1 MDICST
7 ISMMLKN
14 VAYLKYNVGGLTYM
28 NKNMF
33 VSITFFVFSIA
44 MLFSGCVK
52 KNIETETALSGSL
65 QMTGSSSMQEVCD
78 KLANDFMKKYPKI
91 DVVKSGT
98 GSGEAPRVVKD
109 GIAQIGDISRDLT
122 DEENPEYFDKY
133 NIAIDGIAIC
143 VNKENDIKN
152 LSMNQI
158 SEIFAGKIQNWS
170 EVGGREGLITVVGR
184 DAASGT
190 RTDFEK
196 AINVTS
202 TCQYSVELDS
212 SGKVKEKVKS
222 DPNAIGYISFSGMDD
237 FVNVVNVDGVEPTD
251 ENILN
256 GSYKLSRFFIQIVR
270 KQTCDELVKAW
281 FDYIYSDE
289 GRELVK
295 KAKLIPVSR

>member
-1 MDICST
+1 M
-7 ISMMLKN
+7 
-14 VAYLKYNVGGLTYM
+14 GGLTYM

-33 VSITFFVFSIA
+33 VVVTFFVISIT
-44 MLFSGCVK
+44 MIFSGCVK
-52 KNIETETALSGSL
+52 KNIELNSVLSGNL
-65 QMTGSSSMQEVCD
+65 QMVGSSSMQEVCD

-109 GIAQIGDISRDLT
+109 GVAQIGDISRELT
-122 DEENPEYFDKY
+122 EEENPEYFDKY

-143 VNKENDIKN
+143 VNKENGVKN
-152 LSMNQI
+152 LSINQI
-158 SEIFAGKIQNWS
+158 SEIFAGKIQNWN
-170 EVGGREGLITVVGR
+170 EVGGRDGLITVVGR

-196 AINVTS
+196 NINTKNN
-202 TCQYSVELDS
+202 CQYSVELDS

-237 FVNVVNVDGVEPTD
+237 FVNVINVDGVKPTD

-256 GSYKLSRFFIQIVR
+256 GSYKLSRFFIQIVK

-281 FDYIYSDE
+281 IDYVYSDE
-289 GRELVK
+289 GRELIK
-295 KAKLIPVSR
+295 KAKLIPISREFS

>member
-1 MDICST
+1 M
-7 ISMMLKN
+7 
-14 VAYLKYNVGGLTYM
+14 GGLTYM

-33 VSITFFVFSIA
+33 VVITFFVLTIT

-52 KNIETETALSGSL
+52 KNIELNSVLSGNL
-65 QMTGSSSMQEVCD
+65 QMVGSSSMQEVCD

-98 GSGEAPRVVKD
+98 GSGEAPRVVRD
-109 GIAQIGDISRDLT
+109 GVAQIGDISRELT
-122 DEENPEYFDKY
+122 EEENPEYFDKY

-143 VNKENDIKN
+143 VNKENGVKN

-158 SEIFAGKIQNWS
+158 SEIFAGKIQNWN
-170 EVGGREGLITVVGR
+170 EVGGRDGLITVVGR

-196 AINVTS
+196 NINTKNN
-202 TCQYSVELDS
+202 CQYSVELDS

-237 FVNVVNVDGVEPTD
+237 FINVINVDGVKPTD

-256 GSYKLSRFFIQIVR
+256 GSYKLSRFFIQIVK

-281 FDYIYSDE
+281 IDYVYSDE
-289 GRELVK
+289 GRELIK
-295 KAKLIPVSR
+295 KAKLIPVSREFS

>member
-1 MDICST
+1 
-7 ISMMLKN
+7 
-14 VAYLKYNVGGLTYM
+14 M

-33 VSITFFVFSIA
+33 VVVTFFVISIT
-44 MLFSGCVK
+44 MIFSGCVK
-52 KNIETETALSGSL
+52 KNIELNSVLSGNL
-65 QMTGSSSMQEVCD
+65 QMVGSSSMQEVCD

-109 GIAQIGDISRDLT
+109 GVAQIGDISRELT
-122 DEENPEYFDKY
+122 EEENPEYFDKY

-143 VNKENDIKN
+143 VNKENGVKN
-152 LSMNQI
+152 LSINQI
-158 SEIFAGKIQNWS
+158 SEIFAGKIQNWN
-170 EVGGREGLITVVGR
+170 EVGGRDGLITVVGR

-196 AINVTS
+196 NINTKNN
-202 TCQYSVELDS
+202 CQYSVELDS

-237 FVNVVNVDGVEPTD
+237 FVNVINVDGVKPTD

-256 GSYKLSRFFIQIVR
+256 GSYKLSRFFIQIVK

-281 FDYIYSDE
+281 IDYVYSDE
-289 GRELVK
+289 GRELIK
-295 KAKLIPVSR
+295 KAKLIPISREFS